1 MINPAKL
8 LKFKGAWDTFSKNHP
23 KFLSFLDAVRR
34 NAMEEGTV
42 IEINV
47 TTASGKT
54 INSNLKLTESDMK
67 MFRELSELIR
77 S

>member
-8 LKFKGAWDTFSKNHP
+8 FKFKGAWDTFSKNHP
-23 KFLSFLDAVRR
+23 KFLSFLDVVRN

-47 TTASGKT
+47 TAASGKT
-54 INSNLKLTESDMK
+54 ISSNLKLTESDIK
-67 MFRELSELIR
+67 MFRELSDLLR
-77 S
+77 N